1 MTDLHAILKQYW
13 GYDTFRP
20 FQEDA
25 IKTVLNGIDT
35 LVLLPTGG
43 GKSVC
48 FQVPVLAMEGVCIVV
63 TPLIALMKDQVEQ
76 LKRRSIFAAA
86 IHSGMSKNE
95 IDITLDNC
103 IHGNTK
109 FLYVSPERLRT
120 DIMVARVK
128 QMNVCLL
135 AIDEAHCISAWGY
148 DFRPAYLLISDFRKI
163 IAGVPSPAGKRQDVP
178 LMALTAT
185 ATEEVRADILEK
197 LEMRNARVFKQSFAR
212 ANLSYS
218 AFSEENKERKLL
230 QILKNVAGTAIVYVR
245 TRKRTKELAD
255 WLNRQGISA
264 QNYHAGLPF
273 RERSDRQTA
282 WIKNQVRV
290 VVATNAFG
298 MGIDKPDV
306 RAVVHFDLPDNLEAY
321 YQEAGRAGR
330 DEQKAYAVALFTK
343 IDLEE
348 LSESVER
355 KYPPIEVLKR
365 VYQALANY
373 YKLAVG
379 GGEFASFDFDI
390 QEFTGVFGLAVNE
403 THYALKLLEEEGFL
417 QLSESFNDASKI
429 HFLVD
434 NRQLYDFQIR
444 YQEMDSFIKVIL
456 RMYGGELFT
465 EYVRISENEL
475 GQVYFAPENEVV
487 KKLKFMH
494 EREIIDYEPRKSK
507 PQLTFLTP
515 RYDATLLPLNVFEIN
530 KKKERDIKKA
540 RAVAHY
546 ASHTRICR
554 TLLLLE
560 YFNEFDAEA
569 CGVCDICIQNKKNE
583 LAQNPGLETTL
594 TNFLA
599 QNGPVTPNELGIAFE
614 DIPEKDFLQTLQ
626 QLIKE
631 ETIRYDDAGKLSLT
645 NKTQH

>member
-1 MTDLHAILKQYW
+1 MIDLHAVLRRYW

-48 FQVPVLAMEGVCIVV
+48 FQVPVMAMEGVCIVV

-76 LKRRSIFAAA
+76 LKKREIPAAA
-86 IHSGMSKNE
+86 IHSGMSRTE

-103 IHGNTK
+103 IHGTTK

-120 DIMVARVK
+120 DIMIARAK

-135 AIDEAHCISAWGY
+135 AVDEAHCISAWGY
-148 DFRPAYLLISDFRKI
+148 DFRPSYLLIAEFRKLI
-163 IAGVPSPAGKRQDVP
+163 PGVAV
-178 LMALTAT
+178 MALTAT
-185 ATEEVRADILEK
+185 ATEEVRADILDK
-197 LEMRNARVFKQSFAR
+197 LEMKNARVFKQSFAR

-218 AFSEENKERKLL
+218 AFAEESKERKLL
-230 QILKNVAGTAIVYVR
+230 QVLKNVAGSAIIYVR

-255 WLNRQGISA
+255 WLSRQGISA
-264 QNYHAGLPF
+264 QSYHAGLPF
-273 RERSDRQTA
+273 RERSDRQSA
-282 WIKNQVRV
+282 WIKNHIRV

-306 RAVVHFDLPDNLEAY
+306 RAVIHFDLPDNLEAY

-330 DEQKAYAVALFTK
+330 DEKKAYAVALFNK

-348 LSESVER
+348 LSDSIER
-355 KYPPIEVLKR
+355 KYPSVEVLKR

-373 YKLAVG
+373 YKIAIG
-379 GGEFASFDFDI
+379 GGEFAAFDFDI
-390 QEFTGVFGLAVNE
+390 QEFTGIFGLPVNE
-403 THYALKLLEEEGFL
+403 THYALKLLEEEGFI
-417 QLSESFNDASKI
+417 QLSENFADPAKI

-444 YQEMDSFIKVIL
+444 YQEFDSFIKVIL
-456 RMYGGELFT
+456 RMYGGEVFT
-465 EYVRISENEL
+465 EYVRISESEL
-475 GQVYFAPENEVV
+475 AQVYFAPEPEVIR
-487 KKLKFMH
+487 KLRFLM
-494 EREIIDYEPRKSK
+494 ERDILIYEPRKDK
-507 PQLTFLTP
+507 PQLSFLTP
-515 RYDATLLPLNVFEIN
+515 RYDATLLPLNVFEIG
-530 KKKERDIKKA
+530 KKKDRDLSKA
-540 RAVAHY
+540 RAVARY
-546 ASHTRICR
+546 ASHEHLCR

-560 YFNEFDAEA
+560 YFNEFDAKE
-569 CGVCDICIQNKKNE
+569 CGVCDNCIKNRRIDNQRNE
-583 LAQNPGLETTL
+583 TLEEAL
-594 TNFLA
+594 VHYIG
-599 QNGPVTPNELGIAFE
+599 QKGPVTPQDLSQAFE
-614 DIPEKDFLQTLQ
+614 SISETDFLKALQ
-626 QLIKE
+626 ELIVE
-631 ETIRYDDAGKLSLT
+631 EVIRYDPVGKLFLT

>member
-1 MTDLHAILKQYW
+1 MIDLHAILKQYW
-13 GYDTFRP
+13 GYDNFRP

-25 IKTVLNGIDT
+25 IKAVLNGIDT

-48 FQVPVLAMEGVCIVV
+48 FQVPVMAMDGVCIVV

-76 LKRRSIFAAA
+76 LKRRSISAAA

-103 IHGNTK
+103 IHGITK

-120 DIMVARVK
+120 DIMIARVK

-148 DFRPAYLLISDFRKI
+148 DFRPSYLLIADFRKLI
-163 IAGVPSPAGKRQDVP
+163 PGVPA
-178 LMALTAT
+178 MALTAT
-185 ATEEVRADILEK
+185 ATEEVRTDILDK

-218 AFSEENKERKLL
+218 AFLEENKERKLL
-230 QILKNVAGTAIVYVR
+230 QVLRNVSGSAIVYVR

-255 WLNRQGISA
+255 WLNRQNISA
-264 QNYHAGLPF
+264 QSYHAGLPF
-273 RERSDRQTA
+273 KERSDRQTS
-282 WIKNQVRV
+282 WIKNQTRV

-306 RAVVHFDLPDNLEAY
+306 RAVIHFDLPDNLEAY

-343 IDLEE
+343 IDLED
-348 LSESVER
+348 LSANVER
-355 KYPPIEVLKR
+355 KYPSMEVLKR

-379 GGEFASFDFDI
+379 AGEFTSFDFDI
-390 QEFTGVFGLAVNE
+390 QAFTGTFGLVVNE
-403 THYALKLLEEEGFL
+403 THYALKLLEEKGFL
-417 QLSESFNDASKI
+417 QLSESFNEASKI

-444 YQEMDSFIKVIL
+444 YQEMDSFIKVVL

-465 EYVRISENEL
+465 EYVKISEIEI
-475 GQVYFAPENEVV
+475 GQVFFAPEVEVV
-487 KKLKFMH
+487 KKLNFLR
-494 EREIIDYEPRKSK
+494 EREILDYEQRKNK

-515 RYDATLLPLNVFEIN
+515 RYDAALLPLNVFEIE
-530 KKKERDIKKA
+530 KKKHRDLTKA
-540 RAVAHY
+540 RSVAHY
-546 ASHTRICR
+546 AAHTRICR

-560 YFNEFDAEA
+560 YFNEFDASE
-569 CGVCDICIQNKKNE
+569 CGVCDICIQNKKKEIHATPE
-583 LAQNPGLETTL
+583 LGSAVIT
-594 TNFLA
+594 FLNQHGA
-599 QNGPVTPNELGIAFE
+599 LTPNELGKAFE
-614 DIPEKDFLQTLQ
+614 TFSENEFLQTLQ

-631 ETIRYDDAGKLSLT
+631 EVIQYDTVGKLSLT
-645 NKTQH
+645 NKTRH

>member
-1 MTDLHAILKQYW
+1 MTNLHAVLKQYW

-76 LKRRSIFAAA
+76 LKRRSVSAAA

-103 IHGNTK
+103 IHGHTK

-120 DIMVARVK
+120 DIMIARVK

-148 DFRPAYLLISDFRKI
+148 DFRPAYLLISDFRKLLPK
-163 IAGVPSPAGKRQDVP
+163 VPV
-178 LMALTAT
+178 MALTAT

-230 QILKNVAGTAIVYVR
+230 QILKNVSGTAIVYVR

-255 WLNRQGISA
+255 WLSRQGISA

-306 RAVVHFDLPDNLEAY
+306 RAVIHFDLPDNLEAY

-330 DEQKAYAVALFTK
+330 DEQKAYAVALFTN

-348 LSESVER
+348 LSASVER

-379 GGEFASFDFDI
+379 GGEFVSFDFDI
-390 QEFTGVFGLAVNE
+390 QEFTGIFGLAVNE

-494 EREIIDYEPRKSK
+494 EREIIDYEPRKNK

-515 RYDATLLPLNVFEIN
+515 RYEAALLPLNIFEIER
-530 KKKERDIKKA
+530 KKDRDIKKA

-546 ASHTRICR
+546 AAHTRICR

-569 CGVCDICIQNKKNE
+569 CGVWDICIQNKKTE
-583 LAQNPGLETTL
+583 LAQNPDLETALVT
-594 TNFLA
+594 FLV
-599 QNGPVTPNELGIAFE
+599 QNDPITPNDLGKAFE
-614 DIPEKDFLQTLQ
+614 TIPEKDFLQTLQ
-626 QLIKE
+626 HLIKE
-631 ETIRYDDAGKLSLT
+631 ETIRYDTTGKLSLT

>member
-1 MTDLHAILKQYW
+1 MTDIRSVLKQYW
-13 GYDTFRP
+13 GYEAFRP

-25 IKTVLNGIDT
+25 IQTVLNGMDA

-43 GKSVC
+43 GKSIC
-48 FQVPVLAMEGVCIVV
+48 FQVPVMASEGVCIVV

-76 LKRRSIFAAA
+76 LKRRHIPAAA
-86 IHSGMSKNE
+86 IHSGMSKTE

-120 DIMVARVK
+120 DIMIARTK
-128 QMNVCLL
+128 RMKVCLL

-148 DFRPAYLLISDFRKI
+148 DFRPSYLLIADFRKLLPK
-163 IAGVPSPAGKRQDVP
+163 VPV
-178 LMALTAT
+178 MALTAT
-185 ATEEVRADILEK
+185 ATEEVRTDILDK

-218 AFSEENKERKLL
+218 AFAEESKERKLL
-230 QILKNVAGTAIVYVR
+230 QILRNVQGTGIVYVR

-255 WLNRQGISA
+255 WLSRQGISA
-264 QNYHAGLPF
+264 TSYHAGLPF
-273 RERSDRQTA
+273 KDRSERQTA
-282 WIKNQVRV
+282 WIQNRIRI

-306 RAVVHFDLPDNLEAY
+306 RAVIHFDLPDNLEAY

-330 DEQKAYAVALFTK
+330 DEKKAYAVALFNK

-348 LSESVER
+348 LIDSIER
-355 KYPPIEVLKR
+355 KYPPVEMLRR

-373 YKLAVG
+373 YKIAIG
-379 GGEFASFDFDI
+379 AGELSGFDFDI
-390 QEFTGVFGLAVNE
+390 QEFAGTFGLPVNE
-403 THYALKLLEEEGFL
+403 THYALKLLEEEGFV
-417 QLSESFNDASKI
+417 QLSESFGDSSKI

-444 YQEMDSFIKVIL
+444 YQEMDSFIKLIL

-465 EYVRISENEL
+465 EYVRISETEL
-475 GQVYFAPENEVV
+475 AQIHFANVPEILR
-487 KKLKFMH
+487 KLKFLA
-494 EREIIDYEPRKSK
+494 EREIIDYEPRRDK

-515 RYDATLLPLNVFEIN
+515 RYDSSLLPLNVFEIE
-530 KKKERDIKKA
+530 KKKDRDLQKA
-540 RAVAHY
+540 QAVIRY
-546 ASHTRICR
+546 ASHTKRCR

-560 YFNEFDAEA
+560 YFHEYDAEE
-569 CGVCDICIQNKKNE
+569 CGVCDICIQNRKN
-583 LAQNPGLETTL
+583 
-594 TNFLA
+594 
-599 QNGPVTPNELGIAFE
+599 
-614 DIPEKDFLQTLQ
+614 
-626 QLIKE
+626 
-631 ETIRYDDAGKLSLT
+631 ETIRDAIGDADLAEQIIDFLYREGPMLPSELNQAFENLPGDAFLKALQELIQEEAIHYNEQGMLTPT
-645 NKTQH
+645 NKTQP

>member
-1 MTDLHAILKQYW
+1 MIDLHAVLRRYW

-48 FQVPVLAMEGVCIVV
+48 FQVPVMAMEGVCIVV

-76 LKRRSIFAAA
+76 LKKREIPAAA
-86 IHSGMSKNE
+86 IHSGMSRTE

-103 IHGNTK
+103 IHGTTK

-120 DIMVARVK
+120 DIMIARAK

-135 AIDEAHCISAWGY
+135 AVDEAHCISAWGY
-148 DFRPAYLLISDFRKI
+148 DFRPSYLLIAEFRKLI
-163 IAGVPSPAGKRQDVP
+163 PGVAV
-178 LMALTAT
+178 MALTAT
-185 ATEEVRADILEK
+185 ATEEVRADILDK
-197 LEMRNARVFKQSFAR
+197 LEMKNARVFKQSFAR

-218 AFSEENKERKLL
+218 AFAEESKERKLL
-230 QILKNVAGTAIVYVR
+230 QVLKNVAGSAIIYVR

-255 WLNRQGISA
+255 WLSRQGISA
-264 QNYHAGLPF
+264 QSYHAGLPF
-273 RERSDRQTA
+273 RERSDRQSA
-282 WIKNQVRV
+282 WIKNHIRV

-306 RAVVHFDLPDNLEAY
+306 RAVIHFDLPDNLEAY

-330 DEQKAYAVALFTK
+330 DEKKAYAVALFNK

-348 LSESVER
+348 LSDSIER
-355 KYPPIEVLKR
+355 KYPSVEVLKR

-373 YKLAVG
+373 YKIAIG
-379 GGEFASFDFDI
+379 GGEFAAFDFDI
-390 QEFTGVFGLAVNE
+390 QEFTGIFGLAVNE
-403 THYALKLLEEEGFL
+403 THYTLKLLEEEGFI
-417 QLSESFNDASKI
+417 QLSENFADPAKI

-444 YQEMDSFIKVIL
+444 YQEFDSFIKVIL
-456 RMYGGELFT
+456 RMYGGEVFT
-465 EYVRISENEL
+465 EYVRISESEL
-475 GQVYFAPENEVV
+475 AQVYFAPEPEVIR
-487 KKLKFMH
+487 KLRFLM
-494 EREIIDYEPRKSK
+494 ERDILIYEPRKDK
-507 PQLTFLTP
+507 PQLSFLTP
-515 RYDATLLPLNVFEIN
+515 RYDATLLPLNVFEIG
-530 KKKERDIKKA
+530 KKKDRDLSKA
-540 RAVAHY
+540 RAVARY
-546 ASHTRICR
+546 ASHEHLCR

-560 YFNEFDAEA
+560 YFNEFDAKE
-569 CGVCDICIQNKKNE
+569 CGVCDNCIKNRRIDNQRNE
-583 LAQNPGLETTL
+583 TLEEAL
-594 TNFLA
+594 VHYIG
-599 QNGPVTPNELGIAFE
+599 QKGPVTPQDLSQAFE
-614 DIPEKDFLQTLQ
+614 SISETDFLKALQ
-626 QLIKE
+626 ELIVE
-631 ETIRYDDAGKLSLT
+631 EVIRYDPVGKLFLT